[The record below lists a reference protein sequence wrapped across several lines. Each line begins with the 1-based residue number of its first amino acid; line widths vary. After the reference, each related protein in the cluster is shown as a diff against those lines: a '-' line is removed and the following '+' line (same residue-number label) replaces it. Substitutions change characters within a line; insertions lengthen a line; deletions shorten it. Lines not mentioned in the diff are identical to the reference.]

1 MKVAY
6 FDCHSGISGDMI
18 LGSLIDAGVKAETI
32 RKGLSSLQLK
42 GFELKSRRVKRGLFG
57 GTKVDVVLS
66 SKAHTHSR
74 TFTDIEKLLKRSKL
88 PKPVIEDSIEIFR
101 RLGKAEAKVH
111 RTTIDKVHFHE
122 VGAVDSIVDIVGGVI
137 GMCELNVDQVLASP
151 LNTGEGTVECEHGIL
166 PVPAPATLE
175 LLKGIPC
182 YSSGIPYEL
191 TTPTGAAMIG
201 FWAEAFQSLPL
212 MKIQKSGYGAGSY
225 IIKEHANLLR
235 IITGEAEGKG
245 SEKIV
250 LIETNIDDMN
260 PEFYDHVMEQ
270 LFSAGALDVFYTI
283 VMMKKNR
290 PAVQISVLAPP
301 IKREAV
307 SHVLLNETSTFGLR
321 FTEMDRMVLDR
332 QAMDVQTPYGKV
344 AVKVGSMDGQMMRC
358 SPEYESCKQIARK
371 KKVPVKTVYEAA
383 LQFAE
388 NKLKGGLKRGG
399 T

>member
-18 LGSLIDAGVKAETI
+18 LGALVDAGVDLKTI
-32 RKGLSSLQLK
+32 RKGLTSLGLK
-42 GFELKSRRVKRGLFG
+42 GYELKSRRVKRGLFG

-66 SKAHTHSR
+66 PKAHIHSR

-88 PKPVIEDSIEIFR
+88 PKSVIEDSMEIFL

-137 GMCELNVDQVLASP
+137 GIQELNVSQVLASP
-151 LNTGEGTVECEHGIL
+151 LNMGEGTVKCEHGVL

-212 MKIQKSGYGAGSY
+212 MKIQKSGYGAGSHV
-225 IIKEHANLLR
+225 IKEHANLLR
-235 IITGEAEGKG
+235 IIVGEAEGKSG
-245 SEKIV
+245 GKIALV
-250 LIETNIDDMN
+250 ETNIDDMN
-260 PEFYDHVMEQ
+260 PEFYDHIMEQ
-270 LFSAGALDVFYTI
+270 LFSAGALDVFYTS

-290 PAVQISVLAPP
+290 PAVKISVLAPP
-301 IKREAV
+301 AKREAV
-307 SHVLLNETSTFGLR
+307 SHILLTETSTFGIR
-321 FTEMDRMVLDR
+321 FTEMDRIILDR
-332 QAMDVQTPYGKV
+332 QHMEVQTPYGKV
-344 AVKVGSMDGQMMRC
+344 AVKVGSMDGQVMHF

-371 KKVPVKTVYEAA
+371 KKIPVKMIYDTVM
-383 LQFAE
+383 QSAE
-388 NKLKGGLKRGG
+388 KKLKGGN
-399 T
+399 

>member
-18 LGSLIDAGVKAETI
+18 LGALIDAGVKLQAI
-32 RKGLSSLQLK
+32 RKGLASLELR
-42 GFELKSRRVKRGLFG
+42 GCELKSRRVKRGLFG

-88 PKPVIEDSIEIFR
+88 PKPVIEDSIEIFL

-111 RTTIDKVHFHE
+111 RTKIDKVHFHE

-137 GMCELNVDQVLASP
+137 GMQELNVGQVLASP
-151 LNTGEGTVECEHGIL
+151 LNTGEGTVECEHGVL

-191 TTPTGAAMIG
+191 TTPSGAAMIG

-212 MKIQKSGYGAGSY
+212 MKIQKSGYGAGSHV
-225 IIKEHANLLR
+225 IQSHANLLR
-235 IITGEAEGKG
+235 IIVGEAEGKG
-245 SEKIV
+245 SDKVV
-250 LIETNIDDMN
+250 LVETNIDDMN
-260 PEFYDHVMEQ
+260 PEFYDHIMEQ
-270 LFSAGALDVFYTI
+270 LFSAGALDVFYTS

-290 PAVQISVLAPP
+290 PAVKISVLVSPL
-301 IKREAV
+301 KREAV
-307 SHVLLNETSTFGLR
+307 SRILLTETSTFGIR
-321 FTEMDRMVLDR
+321 FSEVDRIILDR
-332 QAMDVQTPYGKV
+332 QSIEVQTPYGKV
-344 AVKVGSMDGQMMRC
+344 AVKVGSMAGQMMHF
-358 SPEYESCKQIARK
+358 SPEYEDCKQIARK
-371 KKVPVKTVYEAA
+371 KKVPVKTVYDTV
-383 LQFAE
+383 LRLAE
-388 NKLKGGLKRGG
+388 KKLKGGI
-399 T
+399 

>member
-18 LGSLIDAGVKAETI
+18 LGALVDAGVKLQTSA
-32 RKGLSSLQLK
+32 RDWLLWAQGLRVKIPARQAGSVRRHQ
-42 GFELKSRRVKRGLFG
+42 SRRRLIP
-57 GTKVDVVLS
+57 
-66 SKAHTHSR
+66 KAHTHSR
-74 TFTDIEKLLKRSKL
+74 TFTDIERLLKRSKL
-88 PKPVIEDSIEIFR
+88 PKSVIEDSMEIFL

-137 GMCELNVDQVLASP
+137 GMQELNVDQVLASP

-212 MKIQKSGYGAGSY
+212 MKIQKSGYGAGSH

-235 IITGEAEGKG
+235 IIVGEAEGKG
-245 SEKIV
+245 
-250 LIETNIDDMN
+250 
-260 PEFYDHVMEQ
+260 
-270 LFSAGALDVFYTI
+270 GAKSYWW
-283 VMMKKNR
+283 K
-290 PAVQISVLAPP
+290 P
-301 IKREAV
+301 
-307 SHVLLNETSTFGLR
+307 TSMT
-321 FTEMDRMVLDR
+321 
-332 QAMDVQTPYGKV
+332 
-344 AVKVGSMDGQMMRC
+344 
-358 SPEYESCKQIARK
+358 
-371 KKVPVKTVYEAA
+371 
-383 LQFAE
+383 
-388 NKLKGGLKRGG
+388 
-399 T
+399 

>member
-18 LGSLIDAGVKAETI
+18 LGALIDAGVKLQAI
-32 RKGLSSLQLK
+32 RKGLAFLEIK
-42 GFELKSRRVKRGLFG
+42 GYELKSRRVKRGLFG

-88 PKPVIEDSIEIFR
+88 PKSVIEDSIEIFLG
-101 RLGKAEAKVH
+101 LGKAEAKVH
-111 RTTIDKVHFHE
+111 RTKIDKVHFHE
-122 VGAVDSIVDIVGGVI
+122 VGAIDSIVDIVGGVI
-137 GMCELNVDQVLASP
+137 GMHELDVDQVLASP
-151 LNTGEGTVECEHGIL
+151 LNTGEGTVECEHGVL

-212 MKIQKSGYGAGSY
+212 MKIQKSGYGAGSHV
-225 IIKEHANLLR
+225 IQSHANLLR
-235 IITGEAEGKG
+235 IIVGEAEGKG
-245 SEKIV
+245 SDKVILV
-250 LIETNIDDMN
+250 ETNIDDMN
-260 PEFYDHVMEQ
+260 PEFYDHIMEQ
-270 LFSAGALDVFYTI
+270 LFSAGALDVFYTS

-290 PAVQISVLAPP
+290 PAVKISVLVSP

-307 SHVLLNETSTFGLR
+307 SRILLTETSTFGIR
-321 FTEMDRMVLDR
+321 FSEVDRIVLDR
-332 QAMDVQTPYGKV
+332 QSIEVQTPYGKV
-344 AVKVGSMDGQMMRC
+344 AVKVGSMAGQMMHF
-358 SPEYESCKQIARK
+358 SPEYENCKQIACK
-371 KKVPVKTVYEAA
+371 KKIPVKTVYDTA
-383 LQFAE
+383 LRLAE
-388 NKLKGGLKRGG
+388 KKLKGGD
-399 T
+399 